1 MYPKCSL
8 SDSNIFLQ
16 IVGLL
21 SLVIIMIIAWFYYM
35 RVCHDS
41 ITEKYDEI
49 NTNTIK
55 NVTQMETGDRSTFP
69 KDKYPGRR
77 PELVST
83 LATQIPDTLRKETLK
98 TLQPNDKYTLR
109 DCKVYFTDKEN
120 IGACDAQSDDVPTK
134 TCSYKFDG
142 WMEFETYTDKNGQ
155 TIEYPKKTYEP
166 NASNTG
172 ELINSYFTSK
182 CFKEFSS
189 EGQGSAQNFQHR
201 ENALVKY
208 DSKGDKNN
216 TELDTNIFGG
226 KRYTSMQFLNVS
238 NSTDNLGN
246 VLDSICS
253 VKYDTIPSLRNR
265 VFYKF
270 VLNDSKEIQNILK
283 VTLNTDQTTFTEVP
297 NSRALQGFANL
308 GSYGLRFSAGKN
320 DRLEVFIKKVAPKP
334 VNIKAYV
341 FTYLSYLCEDSQIKI
356 STIKPLIIDA
366 NRFLN
371 FGSSTNTDIIP
382 LTGINSIIDTTLLS
396 ASFTTNEAALYQGD
410 AGYADAIINRLRD
423 KIAEKEGAISSTA
436 KSELDVL
443 ISKKNAKQGEIDG
456 LELQKNSYSPS
467 DGDRSFNGILNI
479 TKNGTKL
486 FNYEQGFK
494 NKILGEGFS
503 ISSGGTV
510 TSVSSTDI
518 CITYSNVGSFTFTV
532 PVNGYTCDVLIVG
545 GGGGGGFDGSGGGG
559 GGEVKYYTDSSS
571 SFKTSGSL
579 NFKQGIYTIN
589 VGAGGGRGQN
599 IYASGANG
607 SSSSI
612 VSTNSA
618 TDWTV
623 CAGEGGQCS
632 CPNGV
637 VRYGANGRY
646 ATTRDVST
654 SIGCNNGVFGDP
666 IHGIV
671 KKCEC
676 KTQTTNLI
684 SEGGGGGGSRNSYG
698 VAAGGGGGGGGH
710 GPEANYVGAA
720 SSGSGGNGGNP
731 NIRYTGGG
739 GGGGANVGNKNGV
752 DGSGKAGQ
760 GGTGVYIDINGSS
773 VGYGGGGGGGTYIQ
787 TDKVFGTEGGG
798 DGATQNVNTNTDG
811 KANTGG
817 GAGSGGHAGISGPY
831 GGNGGSGIVI
841 IRIKNFFSLP
851 SITNDT
857 DALYN
862 SAKDTTL
869 TLPQNIFQAHII
881 TAFIFLQPGY
891 YRFKA
896 DIGENGDSVNP
907 NIKYGELMI
916 YDESHKNNL
925 GIYNGRTVFKYTDQS
940 NQVKPGYLRPYIYIP
955 KSKFFKLAY
964 RYISYNTT
972 NTTNFTDSGF
982 IVKYKYSPTE
992 PPKDEARVVNIT
1004 SSPSVNSFT
1013 IGNDDKY
1020 LTFHYTRDNTG
1031 QGQTQYDISVP
1042 ENYSAD
1048 ILVVGGGGA
1057 GGSRHGGG
1065 GGGGAVIYRANQTLT
1080 AGNYKVR
1087 VGSGGI
1093 GVATW
1098 GEGTRG
1104 NDSSILNNS
1113 NTPIFLAKGGGS
1125 GNHYWTYNNKDG
1137 GSGGGGGHTSGNPVS
1152 NNIPAGTQ
1160 GNSGG
1165 TCTTGEEKHWGGG
1178 GGGGAGGPGR
1188 NSALVNNSGAGGITI
1203 YDGEN
1208 FSGTS
1213 VYLTPRNY
1221 NISEMGLGNDTI
1233 SSVRV
1238 PAGYRVTLY
1247 YHGNFGYPIRVLTSD
1262 APNLNFG
1269 DANYGGSFNNQTS
1282 GISVEKISNDGAIAG
1297 KGGDGISVPITG
1309 QPIYYGGG
1317 GGGGC
1322 FSYSVSPGSG
1332 GFGGGG
1338 KGSQGPITAEN
1349 GAPGTGGGGG
1359 GSGFNGGQDGLSGNG
1374 GSGIVIIRYRS
1385 VNKSATFAPASIR
1398 LSDVTINNDDGSYSS
1413 DNIAAINTS
1422 ANNYVLT
1429 GTQLYSHYKSTDLT
1443 IMNIFS
1449 TINYNNNSYP
1459 GNYQGLSTY
1468 LGTDAVD
1475 FYNVKTKKK
1484 EKGDIEKEIQDKT
1497 AARDLDLNA
1506 NTTIVNLRSLLNSIL
1521 RINYSSLITLGI
1533 PTLKPNF
1540 NISATSA
1547 AIDAIPATATS
1558 PAQPAQP
1565 AFSALFNDDCL
1576 TYEKISKADL
1586 LNSVNKKDIL
1596 TPNLSKFTKSIYI
1609 ESLD

>member
-246 VLDSICS
+246 ILDSICS

-270 VLNDSKEIQNILK
+270 VLNDNKVIQNIIK
-283 VTLNTDQTTFTEVP
+283 VTLNTDQTIFTEVP

-320 DRLEVFIKKVAPKP
+320 DKLEVFVKKATAKP
-334 VNIKAYV
+334 ANVKVYK

-356 STIKPLIIDA
+356 STITPLIIDA

-371 FGSSTNTDIIP
+371 FGSSTNTDVIP
-382 LTGINSIIDTTLLS
+382 LTSINSTIDTTLLS
-396 ASFTTNEAALYQGD
+396 ASFTKNEAALYQGED
-410 AGYADAIINRLRD
+410 GYADAIINKLRD

-436 KSELDVL
+436 KTELDTL
-443 ISKKNAKQGEIDG
+443 ISKKNTKQGEIDG

-532 PVNGYTCDVLIVG
+532 PASGYTCDILIVG

-666 IHGIV
+666 IYGIV

-684 SEGGGGGGSRNSYG
+684 SQGGGGGGSRNSYG

-720 SSGSGGNGGNP
+720 SSGSGGKGGNP

-798 DGATQNVNTNTDG
+798 DGATQYVNTNTDG

-940 NQVKPGYLRPYIYIP
+940 NQLKPGYLRPYIYIP

-992 PPKDEARVVNIT
+992 PPKDEAIVVNIT

-1013 IGNDDKY
+1013 IGNRDKIM
-1020 LTFHYTRDNTG
+1020 TFVYTSDNTG
-1031 QGQTQYDISVP
+1031 QGQTQYNLNVP
-1042 ENYSAD
+1042 ENFTAD
-1048 ILVVGGGGA
+1048 ILMVGGGGA
-1057 GGSRHGGG
+1057 GGYNAGAGGG
-1065 GGGGAVIYRANQTLT
+1065 GGGVVMGYGISLKQGSYNIKVGA
-1080 AGNYKVR
+1080 
-1087 VGSGGI
+1087 GGVPRSPDNTSTFN
-1093 GVATW
+1093 GY
-1098 GEGTRG
+1098 
-1104 NDSSILNNS
+1104 DSSITYNG
-1113 NTPIFLAKGGGS
+1113 NTIVAKGGGGGVAS
-1125 GNHYWTYNNKDG
+1125 YLNGAEG
-1137 GSGGGGGHTSGNPVS
+1137 GSGGGGASWPGDSTSARSNQPTVQSVPEFGTFFGYGNPGGRGRGKEAGGMERASAGGGGAGSAGYNSGDYPLNDMSSGARTNVGGRGGDGRLSAISGSVIYYGGGGGGSSHYSGN
-1152 NNIPAGTQ
+1152 AGPGGIGGG
-1160 GNSGG
+1160 GNGG
-1165 TCTTGEEKHWGGG
+1165 TARCDGRGKGEDGKNGTGGG
-1178 GGGGAGGPGR
+1178 GGGGAGC
-1188 NSALVNNSGAGGITI
+1188 
-1203 YDGEN
+1203 
-1208 FSGTS
+1208 
-1213 VYLTPRNY
+1213 
-1221 NISEMGLGNDTI
+1221 
-1233 SSVRV
+1233 
-1238 PAGYRVTLY
+1238 
-1247 YHGNFGYPIRVLTSD
+1247 
-1262 APNLNFG
+1262 
-1269 DANYGGSFNNQTS
+1269 GSW
-1282 GISVEKISNDGAIAG
+1282 G
-1297 KGGDGISVPITG
+1297 
-1309 QPIYYGGG
+1309 
-1317 GGGGC
+1317 
-1322 FSYSVSPGSG
+1322 
-1332 GFGGGG
+1332 
-1338 KGSQGPITAEN
+1338 
-1349 GAPGTGGGGG
+1349 
-1359 GSGFNGGQDGLSGNG
+1359 GNG
-1374 GSGIVIIRYRS
+1374 GSGIVIIRYNRQNQS
-1385 VNKSATFAPASIR
+1385 IANIPASIR

-1413 DNIAAINTS
+1413 DNIAAINTP

-1484 EKGDIEKEIQDKT
+1484 EKGEIEKSIVDKT
-1497 AARDLDLNA
+1497 AERDLDLNA

-1576 TYEKISKADL
+1576 TYEKITKADL